1 MPEFLGALS
10 VGPAGERLYRRVLRG
25 DPATL
30 DAHAAQLGWSRPVAG
45 KALANLLAVGLVHE
59 DPHGV
64 LVAADPRV
72 AIARLVEERAQEI
85 ARTAE
90 QLEDAR
96 HAIAQFAADHEAGQG
111 AARLPMWE
119 IVPGDLA
126 AGVVAQALAT
136 STGPVLSSVVV
147 ADWSPDG
154 IDTALATARTTV
166 ESGRPMRSLYPMGV
180 VDEQRSLDWMARFAE
195 VGEQQRLAATPLSEF
210 AIFGDEVVLAVAE
223 WGQVASDTV
232 QIRDP
237 MLVAMFRALF
247 EHAWAAALPVPGST
261 PTGAERRLL
270 QLLAAGYKDEAIARY
285 LGVALRTVRR
295 HVAALMAEHGVET
308 RFQLGMAAE
317 RAGLLDHAPSRRPR

>member
-1 MPEFLGALS
+1 MAEYLGALAVS
-10 VGPAGERLYRRVLRG
+10 PAGERLYRRVLRG

-30 DAHAAQLGWSRPVAG
+30 ETHAAQLGWPRRTAG
-45 KALANLLAVGLVHE
+45 EALASLLDVGLVHE
-59 DPHGV
+59 DQHGL
-64 LVAADPRV
+64 LVAGDPRV
-72 AIARLVEERAQEI
+72 AIARLVDEREEQV
-85 ARTAE
+85 ARTATELE
-90 QLEDAR
+90 QAR

-119 IVPGDLA
+119 IVPSDLSS
-126 AGVVAQALAT
+126 GVVAQALAT
-136 STGPVLSSVVV
+136 SQGPVLSSIVS

-154 IDTALATARTTV
+154 IDTALALARSTV
-166 ESGRPMRSLYPMGV
+166 QSGRPMRSLYPMDV
-180 VDEQRSLDWMARFAE
+180 VDSPQSLAWMARFAE
-195 VGEQQRLAATPLSEF
+195 AGEEQRITSEPLSEF

-223 WGQVASDTV
+223 WGRVATDTV

-247 EHAWAAALPVPGST
+247 DHAWAAALPVPGA
-261 PTGAERRLL
+261 GASGDDRRLL

-295 HVAALMAEHGVET
+295 RVAALMAEHGVET

-317 RAGLLDHAPSRRPR
+317 RAGLLDLAPNRRPR